1 MSQGIVTYD
10 AGGKNMGLEALADPA
25 RAWSVMEDFNG
36 ALFFNKNDGGSTDT
50 AILGYPG
57 VLCSTDGT
65 AANQTALA
73 AGAEAGGTV
82 TFTPGDGATEGI
94 TIPTALIVPN
104 NGKRWFMEV
113 RLKINVIASGL
124 KIGLSESVSP
134 TAVLSGA
141 GASVDGGAGVD
152 QIMVGFD
159 TTTTTD
165 GNLEY
170 YMSRNGT
177 TGVHSGVGG
186 MHADAQMAVDT
197 YHRIGIEGDGV
208 SAARF
213 YFDGNLM
220 RATGADANGFVDA
233 GAYVPN
239 VACAPM
245 IAADDDESTVEVDY
259 IYVACER

>member
-1 MSQGIVTYD
+1 MAQGIVTYD
-10 AGGKNMGLEALADPA
+10 AGGMSFGLEGLNDPA
-25 RAWSVMEDFNG
+25 RVWTHMEDFNG
-36 ALFFNKNDGGSTDT
+36 NLMALRVALT
-50 AILGYPG
+50 ADALSIMGIPG

-65 AANQTALA
+65 IANQTALA
-73 AGAEAGGTV
+73 AGAEPGGSV

-94 TIPTALIVPN
+94 TIPTCLITPN
-104 NGKRWFMEV
+104 AGKRWFMEV

-124 KIGLSESVSP
+124 KVGLSESVSP

-141 GASVDGGAGVD
+141 GASVDGGTGVD

-170 YMSRNGT
+170 YMSRNSTSGT
-177 TGVHSGVGG
+177 HSGVGG

-197 YHRIGIEGDGV
+197 YHRIGIEGDGI
-208 SAARF
+208 SRARF
-213 YFDGNLM
+213 YFDGNLI
-220 RATGADANGFVDA
+220 RATGADADGYVDA
-233 GAYVPN
+233 GTDVPN
-239 VACAPM
+239 AACAPM